1 PWRARGGRRLR
12 PPPERLRCRV
22 RNAAPQ
28 EPTPVPRLPR
38 TYGPRPHEM
47 QVKPATPTA
56 ALVGQALGPPEA
68 PEPAAGGAGGTHAER
83 EPGAAQPGPPGQ
95 PGLPGQSSP
104 LELLPRLAQQSS
116 NMTPWRETALQQPC
130 CGGYVF
136 IPCRCDKLCV
146 KEDDGERARALP
158 LGERVPGLLGR
169 DLPRHRPTI
178 SAHRRQPRGPAA
190 SPEAHRGQGR
200 RRAAPH
206 DGRRLEG
213 SSALRDQRRSRPR
226 AARPLLGKL
235 IASALFLAAAV
246 PLGGCDQGVQRDERP
261 GVGLPSVPLRLLAAN
276 IDMNH
281 PLPSNG
287 RIELQFD
294 RLLQPLS
301 VIRQTFVLED
311 IGMTTAFT
319 PPIAYDPVARI
330 VTITP
335 LTDVNQVLKPDQTY
349 ELIITTP
356 KDRAD
361 VNGLRA
367 IDGALLEAP
376 SFRTIAFKVTDPLP
390 SPPTTVS
397 IDFCRDIY
405 PIFSQKCSLSPC
417 HLGPSANDKTTP
429 MTAAGLALDP
439 PSFIAGTAPG
449 RVAQGANTGARSVAA
464 APSLLFGEDMPII

>member
-1 PWRARGGRRLR
+1 
-12 PPPERLRCRV
+12 
-22 RNAAPQ
+22 
-28 EPTPVPRLPR
+28 
-38 TYGPRPHEM
+38 M
-47 QVKPATPTA
+47 
-56 ALVGQALGPPEA
+56 
-68 PEPAAGGAGGTHAER
+68 
-83 EPGAAQPGPPGQ
+83 
-95 PGLPGQSSP
+95 
-104 LELLPRLAQQSS
+104 
-116 NMTPWRETALQQPC
+116 
-130 CGGYVF
+130 
-136 IPCRCDKLCV
+136 
-146 KEDDGERARALP
+146 
-158 LGERVPGLLGR
+158 
-169 DLPRHRPTI
+169 
-178 SAHRRQPRGPAA
+178 
-190 SPEAHRGQGR
+190 
-200 RRAAPH
+200 
-206 DGRRLEG
+206 
-213 SSALRDQRRSRPR
+213 
-226 AARPLLGKL
+226 
-235 IASALFLAAAV
+235 
-246 PLGGCDQGVQRDERP
+246 QRDEPP
-261 GVGLPSVPLRLLAAN
+261 GVGLPIVPLRLLAAN

-319 PPIAYDPVARI
+319 PTIAYDPVARI

-439 PSFIAGTAPG
+439 PSFIAGTALG

-464 APSLLFGEDMPII
+464 APSLLFGEDMPIIDPTGNPSNSWLMYKILLATPTPDPIVEAGADATEGEPEAGGADAGMFDAGGRDGEAGSDGEASDGGVVKTPPVVIPPIDVSHVHSLPWTTDFSDDRAVLSNYVLGREMPYPGFTAPLTPDQLERVSLWIAEGAAAPAACK